1 VDGSGIHHYVG
12 SVPAE
17 RERRRSAF
25 EAIDDPAT
33 LRRLL
38 EASLLL
44 ESNLELSALLNHIVE
59 EARSLADARYGAL
72 GVLDSSGTKTID
84 FIVSGL
90 SPAMRADLADTPLPT
105 GKGVLGVLMDD
116 PLPTRIRVIGE
127 HPASVG
133 FPPHH
138 PPMTSFLGIPIRVR
152 GRAYGNLYLTD
163 KIGADEFTIDDELV
177 INALAVAAGIAI
189 DNSRLNQRAGEVAVY
204 EERDRLARDL
214 HDGVIQRLFAIGLTL
229 QGLVTTQA
237 GRAIATNMAG
247 LVDEID
253 GTIQQVRSTIFELSD
268 QMDGSGVRS
277 AVAAL
282 VSELRPMLGFDVPVE
297 FTGAIDSTVSDEV
310 AAHLLAVMREA
321 LTNVSRHAQA
331 TRAWVRIDLVG
342 SDVRLEVADD
352 GTGFVDGPHAGRG
365 FGLENMEAR
374 AEELGGSL
382 EVHHPAS
389 GGTIIWWQVPASIN
403 SGPGGR

>member
-1 VDGSGIHHYVG
+1 MVTNVG
-12 SVPAE
+12 TVPAE

-25 EAIDDPAT
+25 AAIDDPAT

-44 ESNLELSALLNHIVE
+44 ESNLELGALLNHIIE
-59 EARSLADARYGAL
+59 EARSLANARYGAL
-72 GVLDSSGTKTID
+72 GVLDATGTNSVD

-90 SPAMRADLADTPLPT
+90 SLAARAELADTPLPT

-127 HPASVG
+127 HAASIG
-133 FPPHH
+133 FPPNH
-138 PPMTSFLGIPIRVR
+138 PPMTSFLGVPIRVR

-163 KIGADEFTIDDELV
+163 KIGADEFTKDDAVV

-204 EERDRLARDL
+204 EERDRLARHL

-229 QGLVTTQA
+229 QGLVATQS
-237 GRAIATNMAG
+237 GRAIATNMAE
-247 LVDEID
+247 LVDDID

-268 QMDGSGVRS
+268 QAAGTGLRS
-277 AVAAL
+277 AMAAL
-282 VSELRPMLGFDVPVE
+282 VDELRPMLGFDVPVE
-297 FTGAIDSTVSDEV
+297 YTEGVDSTVSDEV
-310 AAHLLAVMREA
+310 AAQLLAVMREA
-321 LTNVSRHAQA
+321 LTNVRRHAQA

-352 GTGFVDGPHAGRG
+352 GTGFVDGPQVEGG
-365 FGLENMEAR
+365 FGLGNMDLHADGF
-374 AEELGGSL
+374 GGVL
-382 EVHHPAS
+382 VVQHPAS
-389 GGTIIWWQVPASIN
+389 GGTIISWQVPASIH
-403 SGPGGR
+403 SGPVDR

>member
-1 VDGSGIHHYVG
+1 MTSVG
-12 SVPAE
+12 TVPAE

-25 EAIDDPAT
+25 AAIDDPAT

-44 ESNLELSALLNHIVE
+44 ESNLELGALLNHIIE
-59 EARSLADARYGAL
+59 EARSLANARYGAL
-72 GVLDSSGTKTID
+72 GVLDATGTSAVE

-90 SPAMRADLADTPLPT
+90 SLDARAELADTPLPT

-127 HPASVG
+127 HAASIG
-133 FPPHH
+133 FPPNH
-138 PPMTSFLGIPIRVR
+138 PPMTSFLGVPIRVR

-163 KIGADEFTIDDELV
+163 KIGADEFTKDDAVV

-204 EERDRLARDL
+204 EERDRLARHL

-229 QGLVTTQA
+229 QGLVATQS
-237 GRAIATNMAG
+237 GRAIATNMAE
-247 LVDEID
+247 LVDDID

-268 QMDGSGVRS
+268 QAAGTGLRS
-277 AVAAL
+277 AMAAL
-282 VSELRPMLGFDVPVE
+282 VDELRPMLGFDVPVE
-297 FTGAIDSTVSDEV
+297 YTEGVDSTVSDEV
-310 AAHLLAVMREA
+310 AAQLLAVMREA
-321 LTNVSRHAQA
+321 LTNVRRHAQA

-352 GTGFVDGPHAGRG
+352 GTGFVDGPQVEGGSGLGNMDLHADG
-365 FGLENMEAR
+365 FGGVL
-374 AEELGGSL
+374 
-382 EVHHPAS
+382 VVQHPAS
-389 GGTIIWWQVPASIN
+389 GGTIISWQVPASIH
-403 SGPGGR
+403 SGPVDR

>member
-1 VDGSGIHHYVG
+1 MTNVG
-12 SVPAE
+12 GVPAE
-17 RERRRSAF
+17 RERRHSAF
-25 EAIDDPAT
+25 AAIDDPAT

-44 ESNLELSALLNHIVE
+44 ESNLELGALLNHIIE
-59 EARSLADARYGAL
+59 EARSLANARYGAL
-72 GVLDSSGTKTID
+72 GVLDATGTNAVD

-90 SPAMRADLADTPLPT
+90 SLAARAELADTPLPT
-105 GKGVLGVLMDD
+105 GKGVLRVLMDD

-127 HPASVG
+127 HAASIG

-138 PPMTSFLGIPIRVR
+138 PPMTSFLGVPIRVR

-163 KIGADEFTIDDELV
+163 KIGADEFTKDDAVV

-204 EERDRLARDL
+204 EERDRLARHL

-229 QGLVTTQA
+229 QGLVATQS
-237 GRAIATNMAG
+237 GRAIATNMAE
-247 LVDEID
+247 LVDDID

-268 QMDGSGVRS
+268 QAAGTGLRS

-282 VSELRPMLGFDVPVE
+282 VDELRPMLGFDVPVE
-297 FTGAIDSTVSDEV
+297 YTEGVESTVSDEV
-310 AAHLLAVMREA
+310 AAQLLAVMREA
-321 LTNVSRHAQA
+321 LTNVRRHAQA

-352 GTGFVDGPHAGRG
+352 GTGFVDGPQVGGGSGLGNMDLHADG
-365 FGLENMEAR
+365 FGGM
-374 AEELGGSL
+374 L

-389 GGTIIWWQVPASIN
+389 GGTIISWQVPASIH
-403 SGPGGR
+403 SGPVDR